1 MTWQSETRAWAV
13 AVAAVFCMV
22 AIGYKTLTLPSLGA
36 TISAVNT
43 TFANI
48 NRPEGAKDGHG
59 KLLPP
64 GTLAVFNKAATKAGD
79 AIVTGQLSLQAI
91 APSIQET
98 AKSFQTIAP
107 HANGTMDAL
116 TGTAGAASQSL
127 TTLSAHLN
135 PAIDTANATIGDA
148 GAAIRKLEPVEDD
161 ADRMVKDFD
170 ARVTSQDVDR
180 ALKGVADTSEQAALT
195 TVQVTA
201 IATDIRKAADQAT
214 APQPWWKKI
223 LNYGTLGVNV
233 ACLATHSCPF

>member
-1 MTWQSETRAWAV
+1 MTWQSETRAWAL
-13 AVAAVFCMV
+13 AAAGVFCLCSV
-22 AIGYKTLTLPSLGA
+22 GYKVLTIPNLKSVTDGA
-36 TISAVNT
+36 TQ
-43 TFANI
+43 TFALL
-48 NRPEGAKDGHG
+48 NRPEGAKDAQD

-64 GTLAVFNKAATKAGD
+64 GSIAVFNKAVTKAGD
-79 AIVTGQLSLQAI
+79 ATVTGQLSLQAI

-127 TTLSAHLN
+127 TTLSAHIN

-170 ARVTSQDVDR
+170 ARVTSPDVDR

-201 IATDIRKAADQAT
+201 IATDIRKAADAAT
-214 APQPWWKKI
+214 APAPWWKKV
-223 LNYGTLGVNV
+223 LGYGTLGVNI

>member
-1 MTWQSETRAWAV
+1 
-13 AVAAVFCMV
+13 MV

-127 TTLSAHLN
+127 TTLSAHIN

-148 GAAIRKLEPVEDD
+148 GAAIRKLQPVEDD

-170 ARVTSQDVDR
+170 ARVTSPDVDR
-180 ALKGVADTSEQAALT
+180 FMKGAADSSQQFALT
-195 TVQVTA
+195 SVQITG
-201 IATDIRKAADQAT
+201 IATDVHKQTT
-214 APQPWWKKI
+214 AIVAPKPWYVK
-223 LNYGTLGVNV
+223 LGQYGTLGVNI

>member
-1 MTWQSETRAWAV
+1 MTVTEKTAVMSHIAVTLLAGVV
-13 AVAAVFCMV
+13 AVCVVIVTHRLSGVVDLNQITTA
-22 AIGYKTLTLPSLGA
+22 LT
-36 TISAVNT
+36 TVN
-43 TFANI
+43 A
-48 NRPEGAKDGHG
+48 PCKDNGHQVTC
-59 KLLPP
+59 
-64 GTLAVFNKAATKAGD
+64 GTLAQVAQTTKNIGIVAAQSAEQVKQSGKLITAAATTITAAGTHANNAMD
-79 AIVTGQLSLQAI
+79 AIS
-91 APSIQET
+91 
-98 AKSFQTIAP
+98 
-107 HANGTMDAL
+107 
-116 TGTAGAASQSL
+116 GTAGTASQSL
-127 TTLSAHLN
+127 TTLSAHIN

-148 GAAIRKLEPVEDD
+148 GAAIRKLQPVEDD
-161 ADRMVKDFD
+161 AARMVKDFD